1 MKFKYFTNNYD
12 SIEAI
17 KKHFRQL
24 AKQYH
29 SDFGGTD
36 EQFRE
41 LHSEYEYLIK
51 NFIKT
56 EYKDIEVPKYI
67 QELIDKLIYY
77 DDLELELV
85 GTWLWV
91 GGNTLLYKDNLKKL
105 GLFYSSKHHKWYYNG
120 MAKKVRKCTKSS
132 IDEIKQFYGVKEVKS
147 VGTYK
152 LA

>member
-1 MKFKYFTNNYD
+1 MKFKYFISNYD
-12 SIEAI
+12 SIGAI

-41 LHSEYEYLIK
+41 LYSEYEYLIK
-51 NFIKT
+51 NFIKI

-91 GGNTLLYKDNLKKL
+91 GGNTILYKDNLKKL

-120 MAKKVRKCTKSS
+120 MTKKVRKYTKSS